1 MALARVVTFEG
12 VSKDRMDEMKRE
24 MSEGDRPEGMPAS
37 EIVVLHDAD
46 TEKSLVI
53 LFFETED
60 DYTQGDAVQSRSS
73 SARYV
78 PRSASSKKP
87 TTRRS
92 YSCGR
97 ASIPPVCAASG
108 ISQICFG
115 APAAA

>member
-60 DYTQGDAVQSRSS
+60 DYKQGDAVLN
-73 SARYV
+73 AM
-78 PRSASSKKP
+78 
-87 TTRRS
+87 
-92 YSCGR
+92 
-97 ASIPPVCAASG
+97 
-108 ISQICFG
+108 
-115 APAAA
+115 PAGDTPGQRTSVAKYDVANRMSV

>member
-1 MALARVVTFEG
+1 MAVARVVTFEG

-60 DYTQGDAVQSRSS
+60 DYKQGDEVLNAMPAGDTPGQRTSV
-73 SARYV
+73 ARYDV
-78 PRSASSKKP
+78 ANRMS
-87 TTRRS
+87 
-92 YSCGR
+92 
-97 ASIPPVCAASG
+97 V
-108 ISQICFG
+108 
-115 APAAA
+115 